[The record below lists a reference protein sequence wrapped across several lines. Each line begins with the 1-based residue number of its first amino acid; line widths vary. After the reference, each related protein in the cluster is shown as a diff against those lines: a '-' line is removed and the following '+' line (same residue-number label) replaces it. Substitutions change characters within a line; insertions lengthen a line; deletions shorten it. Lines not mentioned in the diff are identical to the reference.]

1 MEGWQ
6 QFRDDELWQQDISDT
21 LEANLQ
27 HLHKIYNSF
36 TSALHPKMDL
46 RDCHDLCIRED
57 NDKSMNVREPDVTF
71 AYGMC
76 KMTVV
81 AEISNF
87 SNTYSK
93 LEFVEFLEFVA
104 RIATA
109 RFRKIMSTTNVTS
122 E

>member
-1 MEGWQ
+1 
-6 QFRDDELWQQDISDT
+6 
-21 LEANLQ
+21 
-27 HLHKIYNSF
+27 
-36 TSALHPKMDL
+36 MDL

-87 SNTYSK
+87 SNTYGK

-122 E
+122 EQTSLLGKLEDTLDELFENYDLTRNEVTKQVEEASESDDDY